1 MLQTP
6 TPPKKRRPLL
16 AKLPMEQGLSGGC
29 RQHALY
35 LGLPAKY
42 SGIPNFMQYRIGPG
56 ADLQDAALSYAD
68 LRWSN
73 FRGANLKGAKLCD
86 SILWG
91 SVMTNVDLAGADISY
106 ADFTGVDLVGAILT
120 GCNYEGTCFLGAR
133 YSKDTRFPKGFG
145 DPEERGLISL
155 DSSVPNLL
163 EA

>member
-6 TPPKKRRPLL
+6 RPPKKRRPLL
-16 AKLPMEQGLSGGC
+16 AKLPMEQASPSVN
-29 RQHALY
+29 RQHAPY
-35 LGLPAKY
+35 LGLPAKF

-91 SVMTNVDLAGADISY
+91 SVMTKVDLTGADLRY
-106 ADFTGVDLVGAILT
+106 ADLTGVDLVGANLT
-120 GCNYEGTCFLGAR
+120 DCKIEGACFLGAR
-133 YSKDTRFPKGFG
+133 YGKSTRFPEGFG
-145 DPEERGLISL
+145 DPEEKGLISL
-155 DSSVPNLL
+155 DGSAPGLL
-163 EA
+163 E